1 MGVSRDV
8 GKYLLTME
16 DVLALYLLSMVH
28 VLTLYKKK
36 ESNRDL
42 SAYPVQKKRIETTTQ
57 LKLNLKMYITIVLLP
72 FLGAILS
79 GLFGRALG
87 VKGVHII
94 NVSCLLITTL
104 LALIA
109 YYEVVL
115 CNSPVSIDLF
125 S

>member
-1 MGVSRDV
+1 
-8 GKYLLTME
+8 
-16 DVLALYLLSMVH
+16 
-28 VLTLYKKK
+28 
-36 ESNRDL
+36 
-42 SAYPVQKKRIETTTQ
+42 
-57 LKLNLKMYITIVLLP
+57 MYITIVLLP

-104 LALIA
+104 IALIA

-125 S
+125 T